1 MGTGRRTGFGVKQ
14 GACRKRAAKIMCGI
28 FGQIGS
34 SPADEKCGL
43 ELHHRGP
50 DDGGLKYF
58 ALSEGSVW
66 VSLQHRRLSII
77 DLSSAGHQPMC
88 NEDESIWITFNGE
101 IYNFQDLRRELVAT
115 GHNFRSHTDTEA
127 IVHGYE
133 EWGIDVVKK
142 LRGMFAFALWDQ
154 RHHRMLLATDHMG
167 KKPLFYS
174 HDEGGRKFV
183 FASEIKAILKAG
195 VPAEPDPVALHD
207 YLTYLYFPYPS
218 TAFKHVRKM
227 APGSA
232 MEILVDSDGSLRK
245 REWKYWDA
253 AETAGAP
260 LQMSEADMIDRARD
274 LMEES
279 VKLRMVSDVPL
290 GLFLSGGLDS
300 SAITAFASKNNAEQ
314 VKTFTIGF
322 ENSKFYD
329 EQPVAKLVAEKFNT
343 DHHIL
348 QADEACAAYMTKVVR
363 HFDEPFGNPTAILE
377 YIITKQMRKY
387 VTVAISGDGGDELF
401 GGYVRYA
408 GAALARKYRQLP
420 QFITK
425 GLVSR
430 LSGLMNDATDGR
442 HGFRRAREFAQS
454 AWQAEEDMYI
464 DWVGYF
470 SADEKQKLYAP
481 GFAASVAGR
490 DSGDFLR
497 QFFRRG
503 EKLDPLSRLGYVD
516 AASFLCCNCLEYADR
531 MSMANSL
538 EVRAPFTD
546 YRLFEFAMQVPQRMK
561 VRNMTT
567 KWITRQAMRDILPQ
581 EVLSKKKMGFNPPLP
596 QWINGELRPVIQQFL
611 SPAAIER
618 RGIFRPDAVQKL
630 LHDHEEDRRDN
641 ALKIWALLMIE
652 VWQRMYFDKQPE
664 ESVLESVVGATKPKR
679 VVQVGEVKKPKADV
693 ICIR

>member
-1 MGTGRRTGFGVKQ
+1 
-14 GACRKRAAKIMCGI
+14 MCGI

-43 ELHHRGP
+43 ELRHRGP

-58 ALSEGSVW
+58 ALSDGSVW

-77 DLSSAGHQPMC
+77 DLSSAGHQ
-88 NEDESIWITFNGE
+88 
-101 IYNFQDLRRELVAT
+101 
-115 GHNFRSHTDTEA
+115 
-127 IVHGYE
+127 
-133 EWGIDVVKK
+133 
-142 LRGMFAFALWDQ
+142 
-154 RHHRMLLATDHMG
+154 RMLLATDHMG

-174 HDEGGRKFV
+174 HTEAGRKFV
-183 FASEIKAILKAG
+183 FASEIKAILKSG
-195 VPAEPDPVALHD
+195 TPAEPDPVALHD

-232 MEILVDSDGSLRK
+232 MEILVESDGNLRK

-260 LQMSEADMIDRARD
+260 LQMSEAEMIDRARE

-279 VKLRMVSDVPL
+279 VKLRMISDVPL

-329 EQPVAKLVAEKFNT
+329 EQLVAKLVAEKFNT

-348 QADEACAAYMTKVVR
+348 QADEACAAYMTKVVG

-377 YIITKQMRKY
+377 YIITKQMRKH

-490 DSGDFLR
+490 NSGDFLR

-581 EVLSKKKMGFNPPLP
+581 EVLAKKKMGFNPPLP

-630 LHDHEEDRRDN
+630 LRDHEEDRRDN

-664 ESVLESVVGATKPKR
+664 ELVLESVLGEARRKP
-679 VVQVGEVKKPKADV
+679 VVQVGQVEKPKADV

>member
-1 MGTGRRTGFGVKQ
+1 
-14 GACRKRAAKIMCGI
+14 MCGI

-34 SPADEKCGL
+34 SPAVEKSGI
-43 ELHHRGP
+43 ELDHRGP

-58 ALSEGSVW
+58 ALSQGSVW

-101 IYNFQDLRRELVAT
+101 IYNFQELRTQLVAA
-115 GHNFRSHTDTEA
+115 GHNFRSHSDTEV

-133 EWGIDVVKK
+133 EWGNEVVTK
-142 LRGMFAFALWDQ
+142 LRGMFAFSLWDQ
-154 RHHRMLLATDHMG
+154 RNRRMLLATDHLG

-174 HDEGGRKFV
+174 YDGRKFV

-195 VPAEPDPVALHD
+195 IPAELDPVAMHD

-232 MEILVDSDGSLRK
+232 MEILVAPDGELRK

-253 AETAGAP
+253 AETAGTP
-260 LQMSEADMIDRARD
+260 LQMSDDDMIDRARE

-279 VKLRMVSDVPL
+279 VKLRMISDVPL

-300 SAITAFASKNNAEQ
+300 SAITAFASRNSAER

-329 EQPVAKLVAEKFNT
+329 ELPVANLVAQKFKT

-377 YIITKQMRKY
+377 HIITQQMRKH

-408 GAALARKYRQLP
+408 GAALARRYRQLP
-420 QFITK
+420 QFVTK

-430 LSGLMNDATDGR
+430 LSGFMNDATDGR
-442 HGFRRAREFAQS
+442 HGFRRVREFAQS

-470 SADEKQKLYAP
+470 SAAEKQDLYAP
-481 GFAASVAGR
+481 DFAASVGGR
-490 DSGDFLR
+490 NSGDFLR

-503 EKLDPLSRLGYVD
+503 AKLDPMSRLGYVD
-516 AASFLCCNCLEYADR
+516 SASFLCCNCLEYADR

-546 YRLFEFAMQVPQRMK
+546 YRLLEFAMQVPQRMK

-567 KWITRQAMRDILPQ
+567 KWITRQAMRGILPR
-581 EVLSKKKMGFNPPLP
+581 EVLTKKKMGFNPPLP
-596 QWINGELRPVIQQFL
+596 QWINGELKPVIKEFL

-618 RGIFRPDAVQKL
+618 RGLFRPDAVHSL
-630 LHDHEEDRRDN
+630 LRDHAENRRDN

-652 VWQRMYFDKQPE
+652 VWQRMYFDKQSP
-664 ESVLESVVGATKPKR
+664 ESVLHSAMGDTKIKNMPKA
-679 VVQVGEVKKPKADV
+679 GHSEKHKADV
-693 ICIR
+693 VCIR

>member
-1 MGTGRRTGFGVKQ
+1 
-14 GACRKRAAKIMCGI
+14 MCGI

-34 SPADEKCGL
+34 SPAEEKCGS
-43 ELHHRGP
+43 ELRHRGP

-58 ALSEGSVW
+58 SLANGATW

-101 IYNFQDLRRELVAT
+101 IYNFRELRAELVSA
-115 GHNFRSHTDTEA
+115 GHIFRSHTDTEV
-127 IVHGYE
+127 IIHGYE
-133 EWGIDVVKK
+133 EWGHDVVKR
-142 LRGMFAFALWDQ
+142 LRGMFAFAVWDHS
-154 RHHRMLLATDHMG
+154 RRRLFLATDHLG
-167 KKPLFYS
+167 KKPFFYS
-174 HDEGGRKFV
+174 YDGRKFV

-195 VPAEPDPVALHD
+195 VPAELDPVALHD
-207 YLTYLYFPYPS
+207 YLTYLYFPYPA

-227 APGSA
+227 PPGSA
-232 MEILVDSDGSLRK
+232 MEMLVSPEGDLR
-245 REWKYWDA
+245 RHEWKYWDA
-253 AETAGAP
+253 AETAGTP
-260 LQMSEADMIDRARD
+260 LHMSDDDMVDLARE

-300 SAITAFASKNNAEQ
+300 SAITAFASRNSADQ

-329 EQPVAKLVAEKFNT
+329 EQPAAKLVAEKFNT
-343 DHHIL
+343 EHHIL
-348 QADEACAAYMTKVVR
+348 QADEACASYMTNVVR

-377 YIITKQMRKY
+377 YIITKQMRKH

-408 GAALARKYRQLP
+408 GAALARRYRQLP

-430 LSGLMNDATDGR
+430 LSSFMHDATDGR
-442 HGFRRAREFAQS
+442 HGFRRVREFAQS
-454 AWQAEEDMYI
+454 AWQAEENMYI

-470 SADEKQKLYAP
+470 SQSEKQDLYTP
-481 GFAASVAGR
+481 DFAASVAGR

-503 EKLDPLSRLGYVD
+503 AKLEPMSRLGYVD

-546 YRLFEFAMQVPQRMK
+546 YRLLEFAMQVPQRMK

-567 KWITRQAMRDILPQ
+567 KWITREAMREILPR
-581 EVLSKKKMGFNPPLP
+581 EVLTKKKMGFNPPLP
-596 QWINGELRPVIQQFL
+596 QWINGELKPVIKEFL
-611 SPAAIER
+611 SPAVLER

-630 LHDHEEDRRDN
+630 LRDHEQNRRDN

-652 VWQRMYFDKQPE
+652 VWQRMYFDKQSE
-664 ESVLESVVGATKPKR
+664 ETVLESALAGAKRKPAI
-679 VVQVGEVKKPKADV
+679 QVGQIEKPRPDV
-693 ICIR
+693 VSIR

>member
-1 MGTGRRTGFGVKQ
+1 
-14 GACRKRAAKIMCGI
+14 MCGI
-28 FGQIGS
+28 FGQIGN

-58 ALSEGSVW
+58 ALSQSSVW

-88 NEDESIWITFNGE
+88 NEDESVWITFNGE
-101 IYNFQDLRRELVAT
+101 IYNFQELRTQLVAA
-115 GHNFRSHTDTEA
+115 GHQFRSNTDTEV

-133 EWGIDVVKK
+133 EWGNEVVRK
-142 LRGMFAFALWDQ
+142 LRGMFAFALWDH
-154 RHHRMLLATDHMG
+154 RRRRMLLATDHLG

-174 HDEGGRKFV
+174 YDGRRIV

-195 VPAEPDPVALHD
+195 IPAELDPVALHD

-218 TAFKHVRKM
+218 TAFRHVRKM

-232 MEILVDSDGSLRK
+232 MEIQVGADGELRQLV
-245 REWKYWDA
+245 WKYWDA
-253 AETAGAP
+253 AQAAGSP
-260 LQMSEADMIDRARD
+260 IKMSDHDMIDRARE

-300 SAITAFASKNNAEQ
+300 SAITAFASKNSPET

-322 ENSKFYD
+322 ANSKFYD
-329 EQPVAKLVAEKFNT
+329 ELPVANLVAQKFKT
-343 DHHIL
+343 EHHIL
-348 QADEACAAYMTKVVR
+348 QADEACADYMTKVVR

-377 YIITKQMRKY
+377 YIITKLMRKH

-408 GAALARKYRQLP
+408 GAALARKYRHLP

-425 GLVSR
+425 GLVAR
-430 LSGLMNDATDGR
+430 LSGLINDATDGR
-442 HGFRRAREFAQS
+442 HGFRRVREFAQS

-470 SADEKQKLYAP
+470 SEAEKQELYSPA
-481 GFAASVAGR
+481 FAASVGDR

-497 QFFRRG
+497 QFFHRG
-503 EKLDPLSRLGYVD
+503 AKLEPTSRLGYVD

-546 YRLFEFAMQVPQRMK
+546 YRLLEFAMQVPQRMK
-561 VRNMTT
+561 VHNMTT

-581 EVLSKKKMGFNPPLP
+581 EVLTKKKMGFNPPLP
-596 QWINGELRPVIQQFL
+596 QWINGELKPVIREFL

-630 LHDHEEDRRDN
+630 LRDHEENRRDN

-652 VWQRMYFDKQPE
+652 VWQRMYFDKQSE
-664 ESVLESVVGATKPKR
+664 ESVMEAALGEAKRKPMVAAGQPEKPK
-679 VVQVGEVKKPKADV
+679 GDV

>member
-1 MGTGRRTGFGVKQ
+1 M
-14 GACRKRAAKIMCGI
+14 
-28 FGQIGS
+28 
-34 SPADEKCGL
+34 

-58 ALSEGSVW
+58 ALLQSTVW

-88 NEDESIWITFNGE
+88 NEDESVWITFNGE
-101 IYNFQDLRRELVAT
+101 IYNFQELRAELVAA
-115 GHNFRSHTDTEA
+115 GHQFRSNTDTEV

-133 EWGIDVVKK
+133 QWGNDVVRK

-154 RHHRMLLATDHMG
+154 RLRKMLLATDHLG

-174 HDEGGRKFV
+174 FASRKLV

-195 VPAEPDPVALHD
+195 IPAELDPLALHD

-218 TAFKHVRKM
+218 TAYKHVRKM

-232 MEILVDSDGSLRK
+232 MEIQVGADGELRQLV
-245 REWKYWDA
+245 WKYWDA
-253 AETAGAP
+253 AQAAGSS
-260 LQMSEADMIDRARD
+260 LKLSERDTIERARE
-274 LMEES
+274 LMEEA
-279 VKLRMVSDVPL
+279 VKLRLVSDVPL

-300 SAITAFASKNNAEQ
+300 SAITAFASKHSPER

-322 ENSKFYD
+322 ANSKFYD
-329 EQPVAKLVAEKFNT
+329 ELPVANLVAHKFQT
-343 DHHIL
+343 DHHVL
-348 QADEACAAYMTKVVR
+348 QADEACADYMTTVVR

-377 YIITKQMRKY
+377 YIITRLMRKH

-401 GGYVRYA
+401 GGYVRYS
-408 GAALARKYRQLP
+408 GAALARHYRRLP

-430 LSGLMNDATDGR
+430 LSGFMNDATDGR
-442 HGFRRAREFAQS
+442 HGFRRVREFAQS

-464 DWVGYF
+464 DWIGYF
-470 SADEKQKLYAP
+470 SEAEKRELYAP
-481 GFAASVAGR
+481 DLAASVRGH

-503 EKLDPLSRLGYVD
+503 AQLDPISRLGYVD
-516 AASFLCCNCLEYADR
+516 SASFLCCNCLEYADR

-546 YRLFEFAMQVPQRMK
+546 YRLLEFAMQVPGHMK
-561 VRNMTT
+561 VRRNTT
-567 KWITRQAMRDILPQ
+567 KWITRQALRDILPR
-581 EVLSKKKMGFNPPLP
+581 EVLDKKKMGFNPPLP
-596 QWINGELRPVIQQFL
+596 QWINGELRPVIAQFL
-611 SPAAIER
+611 SPGAIER
-618 RGIFRPDAVQKL
+618 RGLFRPDAVQKL
-630 LHDHEEDRRDN
+630 LRDHAENRRDN

-652 VWQRMYFDKQPE
+652 VWQRMYFDMQSE
-664 ESVLESVVGATKPKR
+664 ESVLEAAVGATKR
-679 VVQVGEVKKPKADV
+679 KPVIPVDSTARAKADV
-693 ICIR
+693 ISIR

>member
-1 MGTGRRTGFGVKQ
+1 
-14 GACRKRAAKIMCGI
+14 MCGI

-174 HDEGGRKFV
+174 HDEGGRKFI
-183 FASEIKAILKAG
+183 FASEIKAILKSG
-195 VPAEPDPVALHD
+195 VPAELDPVALHD

-232 MEILVDSDGSLRK
+232 MEILVDPDGSLRK

-260 LQMSEADMIDRARD
+260 LQMSEADMVDRARQ

-279 VKLRMVSDVPL
+279 VKLRMISDVPL

-300 SAITAFASKNNAEQ
+300 SAITAFASKNNPEQ

-329 EQPVAKLVAEKFNT
+329 EQPVAKLVAERFNT

-377 YIITKQMRKY
+377 YIITKQMRKH

-490 DSGDFLR
+490 DSGDF
-497 QFFRRG
+497 
-503 EKLDPLSRLGYVD
+503 
-516 AASFLCCNCLEYADR
+516 
-531 MSMANSL
+531 
-538 EVRAPFTD
+538 
-546 YRLFEFAMQVPQRMK
+546 
-561 VRNMTT
+561 
-567 KWITRQAMRDILPQ
+567 
-581 EVLSKKKMGFNPPLP
+581 
-596 QWINGELRPVIQQFL
+596 
-611 SPAAIER
+611 
-618 RGIFRPDAVQKL
+618 
-630 LHDHEEDRRDN
+630 
-641 ALKIWALLMIE
+641 
-652 VWQRMYFDKQPE
+652 
-664 ESVLESVVGATKPKR
+664 
-679 VVQVGEVKKPKADV
+679 
-693 ICIR
+693 

>member
-1 MGTGRRTGFGVKQ
+1 
-14 GACRKRAAKIMCGI
+14 MCGI

-34 SPADEKCGL
+34 SPAGEACGQ
-43 ELHHRGP
+43 ELRHRGP
-50 DDGGLKYF
+50 DDSGLKYF
-58 ALSEGSVW
+58 ALSPGSMW

-88 NEDESIWITFNGE
+88 NEDETVWITFNGE
-101 IYNFQDLRRELVAT
+101 IYNFQELRAELVAA
-115 GHNFRSHTDTEA
+115 GHQFRSHTDTEV
-127 IVHGYE
+127 IIHGYE
-133 EWGIDVVKK
+133 EWGHEVVRK
-142 LRGMFAFALWDQ
+142 LRGMFSFALWDQ
-154 RHHRMLLATDHMG
+154 RLRRMLLAIDHLG
-167 KKPLFYS
+167 KKPLFYAY
-174 HDEGGRKFV
+174 DGRKLV
-183 FASEIKAILKAG
+183 FASEIKAVLKAG
-195 VPAEPDPVALHD
+195 VPAELDPIALHD

-227 APGSA
+227 PPGSA
-232 MEILVDSDGSLRK
+232 MEIQVGPDGELRQFF
-245 REWKYWDA
+245 WKYWDA
-253 AETAGAP
+253 AQAAGST
-260 LQMSEADMIDRARD
+260 LQLSERDRIDRARE
-274 LMEES
+274 LMEEA
-279 VKLRMVSDVPL
+279 VKLRLASDVPL

-300 SAITAFASKNNAEQ
+300 SAITAFASKHSPEQ

-322 ENSKFYD
+322 ANSKFYN
-329 EQPVAKLVAEKFNT
+329 ELPAANLVAQKFRT
-343 DHHIL
+343 EHHIL
-348 QADEACAAYMTKVVR
+348 QADEACADSITKVVR

-377 YIITKQMRKY
+377 YIITKLMRKH

-408 GAALARKYRQLP
+408 GAALSRRYRMLP

-442 HGFRRAREFAQS
+442 HGFRRVREFAQS

-470 SADEKQKLYAP
+470 SEAEKREMYSPA
-481 GFAASVAGR
+481 FAAAVGGR

-503 EKLDPLSRLGYVD
+503 AQLDPLSRLGYVD

-546 YRLFEFAMQVPQRMK
+546 YRLLEFALQVPQDMK
-561 VRNMTT
+561 VRRMTT
-567 KWITRQAMRDILPQ
+567 KWITRQALRDVLPKEIL
-581 EVLSKKKMGFNPPLP
+581 EKKKMGFNPPLP
-596 QWINGELRPVIQQFL
+596 QWINGELKPMIRQFL
-611 SPAAIER
+611 SPKAVES
-618 RGIFRPDAVQKL
+618 RGIFRPEAVQAL
-630 LHDHEEDRRDN
+630 VRDHEENRRDN

-652 VWQRMYFDKQPE
+652 VWQRMYFDGQAE
-664 ESVLESVVGATKPKR
+664 DAVLEATLGEIKRKPVIAMGGAENTKT
-679 VVQVGEVKKPKADV
+679 DV

>member
-1 MGTGRRTGFGVKQ
+1 
-14 GACRKRAAKIMCGI
+14 MCGI

-34 SPADEKCGL
+34 SPADEKCGF

-58 ALSEGSVW
+58 ALSNASTW
-66 VSLQHRRLSII
+66 VSLQHRRLAII

-101 IYNFQDLRRELVAT
+101 IYNFQELRAELVSA
-115 GHNFRSHTDTEA
+115 GHIFHSHTDTEV

-133 EWGIDVVKK
+133 EWGNDVVKK
-142 LRGMFAFALWDQ
+142 LRGMFAFALWDH
-154 RHHRMLLATDHMG
+154 RHRRLFLATDHLG

-174 HDEGGRKFV
+174 HDGRKFV
-183 FASEIKAILKAG
+183 LASEIKAILKSG
-195 VPAEPDPVALHD
+195 VPAELDPVALHD

-232 MEILVDSDGSLRK
+232 MEILVSPEGDLRR

-253 AETAGAP
+253 ADTAGTP
-260 LQMSEADMIDRARD
+260 LRMSDDEMIDRARQ

-279 VKLRMVSDVPL
+279 VKLRMISDVPL

-300 SAITAFASKNNAEQ
+300 SAITAFASRNSAEQ

-322 ENSKFYD
+322 ENSRFYD
-329 EQPVAKLVAEKFNT
+329 EQPVAKLVADKFNT

-348 QADEACAAYMTKVVR
+348 QADEACASYMTHVVR

-377 YIITKQMRKY
+377 YIITKQMRKH

-408 GAALARKYRQLP
+408 GAALARRYRQLP
-420 QFITK
+420 QFVTR

-430 LSGLMNDATDGR
+430 LSSFMNDSTDGR
-442 HGFRRAREFAQS
+442 HGFRRVREFAQS

-470 SADEKQKLYAP
+470 SENEKQDLYAAD
-481 GFAASVAGR
+481 FAACVGGR

-503 EKLDPLSRLGYVD
+503 AKLEPMSRLGYVD

-546 YRLFEFAMQVPQRMK
+546 YRLLEFAMQVPQRMK

-567 KWITRQAMRDILPQ
+567 KWITRQAMRDILPR
-581 EVLSKKKMGFNPPLP
+581 EVLTKKKMGFNPPLP
-596 QWINGELRPVIQQFL
+596 QWINGELKPVIKELL

-618 RGIFRPDAVQKL
+618 RGIFRPDSVEKL
-630 LHDHEEDRRDN
+630 LRDHQENRRDN

-652 VWQRMYFDKQPE
+652 VWQRMYFDKQSE
-664 ESVLESVVGATKPKR
+664 ETVLESALAGTKRKPAIQVGQIEKPKSDVVG
-679 VVQVGEVKKPKADV
+679 
-693 ICIR
+693 IR